1 MPKITLIAENNCMLS
16 SITGAFEI
24 FLTANFMK
32 SKGKISDNLFDV
44 HIASVTGKPV
54 KGFGNI
60 QLTPHYSIDEIE
72 HSDFIMIPG
81 IVPSIESQQK
91 NNDKLIKWLKHHYSN
106 GALISSVCTGAFL
119 LAETGLLDGKTV
131 STNWMFADLFRK
143 RFPNICLETE
153 KLITEENGIITTGAA
168 TAYLDLCLYIIE
180 KFDSQELAALC
191 SKAMLIDP
199 NRTAQAPYIIF
210 NFQKNHSDS
219 DILEAQAWMENQ
231 FSQTSVSIDKVAKH
245 LGMSPRNFN
254 RRFKSATGDT
264 PNNYLQRVRIESAK
278 RMLETTRKTV
288 DEISYQ
294 VGYEDS
300 NSFRKIFR
308 KFTQLSPN
316 LYRSKFSR
324 RMNSMVSM
332 NI

>member
-1 MPKITLIAENNCMLS
+1 MTKITLFAENNCMLS
-16 SITGAFEI
+16 CITGAFEI
-24 FLTANFMK
+24 FLTANFLK
-32 SKGKISDNLFDV
+32 SKNKITDNVFDI
-44 HIASVTGKPV
+44 HIVSVTGKPV
-54 KGFGNI
+54 IGFGNI
-60 QLTPHYSIDEIE
+60 QITPHRSIEDIE
-72 HSDFIMIPG
+72 HTDFIMIPG
-81 IVPSIESQQK
+81 IFPSNESHQAD
-91 NNDKLIKWLKHHYSN
+91 NDQLIRWLKHHYN
-106 GALISSVCTGAFL
+106 KGALISSVCTGAFL

-143 RFPNICLETE
+143 KFPNIRLETE
-153 KLITEENGIITTGAA
+153 RLITEEKGIITTGAA
-168 TAYLDLCLYIIE
+168 TSYLDLCLFIIE

-191 SKAMLIDP
+191 SKALLIDP
-199 NRTAQAPYIIF
+199 NRKAQAPYIIF
-210 NFQKNHSDS
+210 NFQKNHYDS
-219 DILEAQAWMENQ
+219 DILEAQTWMENH
-231 FSQTSVSIDKVAKH
+231 FSQTMVSIDKVAKH

-308 KFTQLSPN
+308 KYTQLPPN
-316 LYRSKFSR
+316 VYRSKFSR
-324 RMNSMVSM
+324 MANSSV
-332 NI
+332 

>member
-1 MPKITLIAENNCMLS
+1 MLS
-16 SITGAFEI
+16 NITGAFEV
-24 FLTANFMK
+24 FLAANFMK
-32 SKGKISDNLFDV
+32 SIDKLTDNLFDI

-54 KGFGNI
+54 IGFGNI
-60 QLTPHYSIDEIE
+60 QITPHRSIQEIE
-72 HSDFIMIPG
+72 HTDFIMIPG
-81 IVPSIESQQK
+81 IVPSNEAQQK
-91 NNDKLIKWLKHHYSN
+91 NNDKLIQWLKHQYN
-106 GALISSVCTGAFL
+106 KNALISSVCTGAFL

-143 RFPNICLETE
+143 RFPNIRLETE
-153 KLITEENGIITTGAA
+153 KLITEEDGIITTGAA

-180 KFDSQELAALC
+180 KFGSQELAALC

-199 NRTAQAPYIIF
+199 NRKAQAPYIIF

-219 DILEAQAWMENQ
+219 DILEAQKWMENQ
-231 FSQTSVSIDKVAKH
+231 FSQTSVSIDKVAKY

-254 RRFKSATGDT
+254 RRFKNATGDT
-264 PNNYLQRVRIESAK
+264 PNNYLQRVRVESAK
-278 RMLETTRKTV
+278 RMLETTRKTI

-308 KFTQLSPN
+308 KYTQLSPN
-316 LYRSKFSR
+316 LYRGKFSR
-324 RMNSMVSM
+324 MTDSRVSM
-332 NI
+332 NM